1 MEEVIVKEKVLV
13 NKEVFRNAVNNI
25 SKAVPRKSP
34 VEILKCIYIT
44 IDNDSMS
51 LEADDGRNRI
61 KSVIEVES
69 DTKTE
74 MLIEANILS
83 KLVNKLNDD
92 TIEFTIDEEKMVVE
106 LKNGKYKRKIKFMDS
121 SDYPSATKKKF
132 DTVIKITDSK
142 EDLIHSLKKSLVSTS
157 TDQTKPILNGVKLVL
172 DVSKD
177 KDYDSSITLYSLD
190 GFRLTK
196 DKISIDIKA
205 LKTSIQED
213 VVNRC
218 VIIPSDLV
226 KIIISTIESI
236 PKDESIVLAIGED
249 ILSIN
254 SAKEKIL
261 SITMLGS
268 FPDCDTMINMGLTTK
283 EINVNRIDLKDALER
298 ATLITENTKNNL
310 VLLDIS
316 KEKETIVVTTQNDKS
331 ISAEELDIN
340 EIEKFNDGDNLKIGF
355 NSRYL
360 LQALSLF
367 DEENITLRF
376 TNKLNP
382 VIMTDNSNVIHLLL
396 PVRTRD

>member
-1 MEEVIVKEKVLV
+1 MEAVIVKEKVLV

-25 SKAVPRKSP
+25 AKAVPRKSP
-34 VEILKCIYIT
+34 VEVLKCIYIT

-69 DTKTE
+69 DTKIE
-74 MLIEANILS
+74 MLIEASILS
-83 KLVNKLNDD
+83 KLVNKLSDD
-92 TIEFTIDEEKMVVE
+92 IIEFTIDDEKMIVE

-190 GFRLTK
+190 GVRITK
-196 DKISIDIKA
+196 DKISIDVKA

-213 VVNRC
+213 IVNRC
-218 VIIPSDLV
+218 VIIPSDSV

-254 SAKEKIL
+254 SAKEKVL
-261 SITMLGS
+261 SITMLGT
-268 FPDCDTMINMGLTTK
+268 FPDCDNMINIGLATK

-340 EIEKFNDGDNLKIGF
+340 EIEKFNDEDNFKIGF
-355 NSRYL
+355 NSKYF

-376 TNKLNP
+376 TNKLSP

-396 PVRTRD
+396 PVRVRD